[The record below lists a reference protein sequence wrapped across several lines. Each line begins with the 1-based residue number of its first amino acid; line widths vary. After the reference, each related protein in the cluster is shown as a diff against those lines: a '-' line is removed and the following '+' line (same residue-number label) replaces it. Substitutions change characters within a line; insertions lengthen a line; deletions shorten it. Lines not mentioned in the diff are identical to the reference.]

1 MLPHRNA
8 CEIGILPPDIQG
20 AISTVM
26 VGKAVDNRVH
36 CGNQDFVQGVE
47 FMDKASPAEIIA
59 ISSHVVRGSVGNRA
73 IVFSLE
79 TMGHP
84 VWSMPTVVL
93 PWHPGHGPSTRIP
106 IPAEQFAAALDDIG
120 GSRWMPGPKAVISGY
135 FGDVG
140 QVEAVAKL
148 VRTLKTKS
156 PDLLYLCD
164 PVIGD
169 LKGLYVP
176 EAIAVAI
183 RDQLLP
189 LADIATPNRYELGWL
204 AGAELESNAQIM
216 DAALSLG
223 PRRVLVTSAVPMM
236 TGGIGNLLLTDRHA
250 ILAEHRMVGN
260 PPNGLGDLTAALF
273 LSRLLKG
280 ENEERALQM
289 ATAAVFE
296 IIARS
301 VKRGADELMLSE
313 DYASFST
320 PMAMVQLRQLLHPSR
335 ARKK

>member
-1 MLPHRNA
+1 
-8 CEIGILPPDIQG
+8 
-20 AISTVM
+20 
-26 VGKAVDNRVH
+26 
-36 CGNQDFVQGVE
+36 
-47 FMDKASPAEIIA
+47 MDKDSPAEIIA

-84 VWSMPTVVL
+84 VWSMPTVIL

-106 IPAEQFAAALDDIG
+106 VAATAFASAIDDII
-120 GSRWMPGPKAVISGY
+120 GSPNAAEVKAVISGY
-135 FGDVG
+135 FGEVG
-140 QVEAVAKL
+140 QIEAVARL
-148 VRTLKTKS
+148 VKALKAKN
-156 PDLLYLCD
+156 PDLLYVCD

-176 EAIAVAI
+176 ESIAVAI

-204 AGAELESNAQIM
+204 TGVALESNAQIM
-216 DAALSLG
+216 DAALMLG

-236 TGGIGNLLLTDRHA
+236 AGGVGNLLLTDRVA
-250 ILAEHRMVGN
+250 LLAEHRMVDN

-273 LSRLLKG
+273 LSRFLKG
-280 ENEERALQM
+280 EGEERALQM
-289 ATAAVFE
+289 TTAAVFE
-296 IIARS
+296 ILARS

-313 DYASFST
+313 DYSSFST
-320 PMAMVQLRQLLHPSR
+320 PMAMVQLRQLLHPSK
-335 ARKK
+335 AKRK

>member
-1 MLPHRNA
+1 
-8 CEIGILPPDIQG
+8 
-20 AISTVM
+20 
-26 VGKAVDNRVH
+26 
-36 CGNQDFVQGVE
+36 
-47 FMDKASPAEIIA
+47 MDRASPAEIIA

-84 VWSMPTVVL
+84 VWSMPTVIL

-106 IPAEQFAAALDDIG
+106 VAATAFAAAIDDTIA
-120 GSRWMPGPKAVISGY
+120 SPKAAEVKAVISGY
-135 FGDVG
+135 FGEAG
-140 QVEAVAKL
+140 QAEAVARL
-148 VRTLKTKS
+148 VKSLKARN
-156 PDLLYLCD
+156 PDLLYVCD

-176 EAIAVAI
+176 EAIAAAI

-189 LADIATPNRYELGWL
+189 LADVATPNRYELGWL
-204 AGAELESNAQIM
+204 TGVALETNSQIM
-216 DAALSLG
+216 DAALMLG

-236 TGGIGNLLLTDRHA
+236 AGGVGNLLLTDRVA
-250 ILAEHRMVGN
+250 LLAEHRMVDN
-260 PPNGLGDLTAALF
+260 PPNGLGDLMAALF

-280 ENEERALQM
+280 EGEERALQM

-296 IIARS
+296 IVARS

-313 DYASFST
+313 DYSSFST
-320 PMAMVQLRQLLHPSR
+320 PMAMVQLRQLLHPSK
-335 ARKK
+335 AKKR

>member
-1 MLPHRNA
+1 MN
-8 CEIGILPPDIQG
+8 
-20 AISTVM
+20 ST
-26 VGKAVDNRVH
+26 
-36 CGNQDFVQGVE
+36 
-47 FMDKASPAEIIA
+47 SPAEIIA
-59 ISSHVVRGSVGNRA
+59 ISSHVMRGSVGNRA

-84 VWSMPTVVL
+84 VWSMPTVIL

-106 IPAEQFAAALDDIG
+106 VGSAAFAAAVDDIIR
-120 GSRWMPGPKAVISGY
+120 SDRLAEVKAVISGY
-135 FGDVG
+135 FGEPG
-140 QVEAVAKL
+140 QIEAVAKL
-148 VRTLKTKS
+148 VAALKAKN
-156 PDLLYLCD
+156 PGMLYLCD

-176 EAIAVAI
+176 EAIATAI

-204 AGAELESNAQIM
+204 TGVPLETNAQIM
-216 DAALSLG
+216 DAALMLG
-223 PRRVLVTSAVPMM
+223 PRRVLVTSAVPLMA
-236 TGGIGNLLLTDRHA
+236 GGVGNLLLTDRLA
-250 ILAEHRMVGN
+250 LMAEHRMVDN

-280 ENEERALQM
+280 EDEERALQM
-289 ATAAVFE
+289 TTASVFE
-296 IIARS
+296 ILARA

-313 DYASFST
+313 DYSSFST
-320 PMAMVQLRQLLHPSR
+320 PMAMVQLRQLMHPSR